1 MKNKMLLYNTAR
13 EEVEKLKLDKYHTH
27 FLVEMVVRKIRH
39 PEEKMDKIATKAMK
53 EMRKNYSK
61 KNVVE
66 VSAKKCLDQLESAL
80 NDSDEVP
87 QDWLLGQ
94 TVSHVVKKLAEIV
107 IASVSEE

>member
-13 EEVEKLKLDKYHTH
+13 EEVEKLSLDKYHTH

-53 EMRKNYSK
+53 EMRKNYGK

-66 VSAKKCLDQLESAL
+66 VSAKKCLDQLEAAF
-80 NDSDEVP
+80 NESDEVP

-94 TVSHVVKKLAEIV
+94 TVSHVVKKLAGIV
-107 IASVSEE
+107 IDSISEE